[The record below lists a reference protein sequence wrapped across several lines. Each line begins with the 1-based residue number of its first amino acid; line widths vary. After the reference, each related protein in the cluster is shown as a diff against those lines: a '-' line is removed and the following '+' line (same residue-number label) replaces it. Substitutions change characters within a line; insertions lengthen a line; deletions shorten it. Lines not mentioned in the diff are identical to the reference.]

1 MELYN
6 KISAEER
13 RLLIEA
19 ENTER
24 LTLSFYKYNKIF
36 NPKLFRDYLFL
47 HWNSMGVLGRIY
59 IAHEGINAQLS
70 LPAFKFKKFR
80 TFLDE
85 ITFLKGV
92 RLNIAVEQNDESFLK
107 LTIKIKD
114 KIVII
119 DDIFAT
125 SGTMKASINLIKRSK
140 ASIKG
145 IIVLLELSFL
155 NGRSKINEKLIS
167 LEKVNN

>member
-1 MELYN
+1 MIRKKGKLPG
-6 KISAEER
+6 KTFSI
-13 RLLIEA
+13 
-19 ENTER
+19 
-24 LTLSFYKYNKIF
+24 KYNLEYGS
-36 NPKLFRDYLFL
+36 N
-47 HWNSMGVLGRIY
+47 
-59 IAHEGINAQLS
+59 QL
-70 LPAFKFKKFR
+70 
-80 TFLDE
+80 E
-85 ITFLKGV
+85 IQK
-92 RLNIAVEQNDESFLK
+92 DM
-107 LTIKIKD
+107 IKIKD

>member
-24 LTLSFYKYNKIF
+24 VTLSFYKYSKIL

-47 HWNSMGVLGRIY
+47 HWNSMSILGRIY
-59 IAHEGINAQLS
+59 IAHEGINAQIS
-70 LPAFKFKKFR
+70 LPAFKLKKFR

-85 ITFLKGV
+85 I
-92 RLNIAVEQNDESFLK
+92 SFLK
-107 LTIKIKD
+107 YTCGCRKPDIGLYNELERFFNVDKNESIMFGDTIRDRDFAANCGIK
-114 KIVII
+114 
-119 DDIFAT
+119 FQ
-125 SGTMKASINLIKRSK
+125 LIK
-140 ASIKG
+140 
-145 IIVLLELSFL
+145 
-155 NGRSKINEKLIS
+155 
-167 LEKVNN
+167 